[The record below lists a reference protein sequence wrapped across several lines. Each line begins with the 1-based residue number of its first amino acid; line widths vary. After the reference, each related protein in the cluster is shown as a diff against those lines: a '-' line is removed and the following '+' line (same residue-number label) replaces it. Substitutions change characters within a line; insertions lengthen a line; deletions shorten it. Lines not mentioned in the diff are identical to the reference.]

1 MASCQPSGRA
11 GIELE
16 LCILLPKP
24 AKKNG
29 LTRKD
34 MKKKQEKN
42 GKKKPVKCAW
52 QVTASHQ
59 TSRARQKFIG
69 EEDRPMAPQIWVCT
83 MNVLE
88 PVSAILMEPGG
99 PMPPSNI
106 PPGWFTFSPQALK
119 LTWILRV
126 NSTLHTFEM
135 GVLRL
140 MLLSRCHEIQFLFYK
155 DEGYTVSPLIP
166 HPITWFIFSKALH
179 RTI

>member
-1 MASCQPSGRA
+1 MHFV
-11 GIELE
+11 
-16 LCILLPKP
+16 
-24 AKKNG
+24 AK
-29 LTRKD
+29 TC
-34 MKKKQEKN
+34 KKKRFDEERYEKTQEKN

-106 PPGWFTFSPQALK
+106 PPG
-119 LTWILRV
+119 
-126 NSTLHTFEM
+126 
-135 GVLRL
+135 
-140 MLLSRCHEIQFLFYK
+140 
-155 DEGYTVSPLIP
+155 
-166 HPITWFIFSKALH
+166 
-179 RTI
+179 